1 MRRSVLFTLIAA
13 CLPLVSVQCKR
24 AKSYAPKGYELV
36 WQDEFNEGT
45 EPDASKWTHVVMRQ
59 GMVNHELQN
68 YVNHLT
74 PAGAPVTE
82 VKDGTLRIN
91 CFKEDGK
98 VYSGRLNG
106 NARTGWQYGY
116 FEARIKLPQGKGT
129 WPAFW
134 MMPAANR
141 MPNNG
146 WPRCG
151 EIDIMEEVGFTP
163 NEVSSSIHT
172 QDYNHTKNT
181 HKNHAMT
188 IKNAEGDFH
197 VYSLLWTE
205 DQIITYVDG
214 KEQLHL
220 EKAVLGEDHDQW
232 PFHYPFHI
240 ILNLAWGG
248 DWGGQEGVDETALP
262 VTMEVDYVRVYQLPT
277 DK

>member
-1 MRRSVLFTLIAA
+1 MKKSAVLLFAAMFIPMAVIA
-13 CLPLVSVQCKR
+13 QQE
-24 AKSYAPKGYELV
+24 KSYVPEGYTMV
-36 WQDEFNEGT
+36 WQDEFDEGP
-45 EPDASKWTHVVMRQ
+45 ELDATKWSHVVMRS

-68 YVNHLT
+68 YVNHVT
-74 PAGAPVTE
+74 PGGAYVTE

-91 CFKEDGK
+91 CFKENDK
-98 VYSGRLNG
+98 IYSGRING
-106 NARTGWQYGY
+106 NARTGWLYGY
-116 FEARIKLPQGKGT
+116 FEARLKLPVGKGT

-188 IKNAEGDFH
+188 IADAEGAFH

-205 DQIITYVDG
+205 DEIITYVDG
-214 KEQLHL
+214 MEQLHL
-220 EKAVLGEDHDQW
+220 KKSELGEEHDQW
-232 PFHYPFHI
+232 PFHYAFHV

-248 DWGGQEGVDETALP
+248 DWGGQEGVDESVLP
-262 VTMEVDYVRVYQLPT
+262 IKYEIDYVRVYQ
-277 DK
+277 KN

>member
-1 MRRSVLFTLIAA
+1 MRKSVLLSLIAA

-24 AKSYAPKGYELV
+24 VKSYVPKGYELV

-74 PAGAPVTE
+74 PAGATVTE

-91 CFKEDGK
+91 CFKENDR

-106 NARTGWQYGY
+106 NVRTGWQYGY
-116 FEARIKLPQGKGT
+116 FEARIKLPKGKGT

-134 MMPAANR
+134 MMPANNR

-205 DQIITYVDG
+205 DEIITYVDG

-248 DWGGQEGVDETALP
+248 DWGGQEGVDEDALP
-262 VTMEVDYVRVYQLPT
+262 VTMEVDYVRVYQLPQP
-277 DK
+277 

>member
-1 MRRSVLFTLIAA
+1 MKKSAVLLSAAMLIPMAVIA
-13 CLPLVSVQCKR
+13 QQE
-24 AKSYAPKGYELV
+24 KSYVPEGYSLV
-36 WQDEFNEGT
+36 WQDEFDEGP
-45 EPDASKWTHVVMRQ
+45 ELDPAKWSHVVMRS

-68 YVNHLT
+68 YVNHVT
-74 PAGAPVTE
+74 PGGAYVTE

-91 CFKEDGK
+91 CFKENDK
-98 VYSGRLNG
+98 IYSGRING
-106 NARTGWQYGY
+106 NARTGWLYGY
-116 FEARIKLPQGKGT
+116 FEARLKLPVGKGT

-188 IKNAEGDFH
+188 IADAEGAFH

-205 DQIITYVDG
+205 DEIITYVDG
-214 KEQLHL
+214 MEQLHL
-220 EKAVLGEDHDQW
+220 KKSELGEEHDQW
-232 PFHYPFHI
+232 PFHYAFHV

-248 DWGGQEGVDETALP
+248 DWGGQEGVDESVLP
-262 VTMEVDYVRVYQLPT
+262 ITYEIDYVRVYQ
-277 DK
+277 KN